1 MATGEDQRKA
11 GSFLHIIAG
20 FEAVAGGELETRTAG
35 VLAFEDVRKG
45 LALLAG
51 EVAAKVQE
59 IAGV

>member
-1 MATGEDQRKA
+1 MLD
-11 GSFLHIIAG
+11 LHIIAG
-20 FEAVAGGELETRTAG
+20 FETVAGGELESRTAG

-51 EVAAKVQE
+51 EVAAKIQE